1 LRIGEICTR
10 EVVYCGRDASVL
22 EVAQLMRNH
31 HVGDLIVAETGDGWL
46 EALGIVTDRDLVVK
60 VLAEGVAAET
70 LTAGDLMTRDLV
82 TGAEAESVH
91 EAIERMRT
99 EGVRRLPIT
108 GADGVLVGVLSADD
122 VTEFLAE
129 ELTGLAHIAP
139 RQSVVEK
146 AALPP
151 VKE

>member
-1 LRIGEICTR
+1 MRIGEICTR

-31 HVGDLIVAETGDGWL
+31 HVGDLIVAETRNGRL
-46 EALGIVTDRDLVVK
+46 EPLGIVTDRDLVVK

-70 LTAGDLMTRDLV
+70 LTAGDLMTRELV
-82 TGAEAESVH
+82 TAADAESVH
-91 EAIERMRT
+91 EAIERMRV
-99 EGVRRLPIT
+99 EGVRRLPIV
-108 GADGVLVGVLSADD
+108 GADGSVVGVLSADD

-139 RQSVVEK
+139 RQSVQEK

-151 VKE
+151 VK

>member
-1 LRIGEICTR
+1 MRIGEVCTR
-10 EVVYCGRDASVL
+10 EVVYCGRNASVL

-31 HVGDLIVAETGDGWL
+31 HVGDLIVAETHSGRL

-91 EAIERMRT
+91 EAIERMRS

-108 GADGVLVGVLSADD
+108 GADGSLVGVLSADD

-146 AALPP
+146 ETLPP